1 MSLQSGRI
9 AAQRQSWCFDTA
21 VAPSISSEARNSR
34 QLLPGGV
41 AGGRKKKRIPLGGY
55 GTIDDLLCP
64 FSGKVC
70 VLKSVDISNSSS
82 HNSASKQ
89 RTRSNTAATAA
100 SFRFLH
106 PINRSSS
113 SCRLFLRPIKI
124 LRHQRLWALSPA
136 SSSASVSSIVLTNI
150 LFILA
155 IVVPF
160 PTCCSSSLMSLSS
173 KIIPGQSTPQHHHRP
188 PRPACH
194 PPRSPRPPH
203 SAWASTTLPS
213 VSLDDGAFRT
223 LKGACGC
230 EATTADWLDVV
241 RGLTSPLFVLCGTAV
256 VDAAMRHSTGLQIG
270 GMRS

>member
-1 MSLQSGRI
+1 MAESLRSGSRGVLTQQSRPPYRAKRGTHG
-9 AAQRQSWCFDTA
+9 SC
-21 VAPSISSEARNSR
+21 SR
-34 QLLPGGV
+34 GV
-41 AGGRKKKRIPLGGY
+41 AGGRKKEKETDPSRRVWD
-55 GTIDDLLCP
+55 DDLLCP

-100 SFRFLH
+100 PFRFLH
-106 PINRSSS
+106 PITRSSS
-113 SCRLFLRPIKI
+113 SCRLFLRPINI

-173 KIIPGQSTPQHHHRP
+173 NIILGQSTPQHHHRP

-203 SAWASTTLPS
+203 SAWASTTPPS

-223 LKGACGC
+223 LKGACGGC